1 LANKNIQYKGS
12 FDVSQILASSKQ
24 IRDEAAKSNISDKLL
39 GGYDK
44 ELEKVEKLTTQ
55 IFAAQSRGLTDN

>member
-1 LANKNIQYKGS
+1 LANKTIRYRGE
-12 FDVSQILASSKQ
+12 FDVSQILASFKQ
-24 IRDEAAKSNISDKLL
+24 LRNEAEKANVGEKIL

-55 IFAAQSRGLTDN
+55 ILAAQGRGLTDS